1 MTTTDCAETP
11 ATTTLWR
18 LAARDTASLSAGIVP
33 FGLMLGVTA
42 TAMHSGATATWLGAL
57 LIFGGSAQLTTLTLL
72 HLGAGLLG
80 AVVSGAVVNARL
92 LLYGAAMGP
101 RFAGQPLWFRLLAAD
116 LIQDQT
122 YLSATGRPEIEG
134 SAFRR
139 YWGWLG
145 GLLLGSWVAV
155 GGRRG
160 SPSGRSCRRSR
171 TSRWS
176 APPCSSRCSRPGC
189 LARPAIAGA
198 AAAASVAV
206 VVNSLLP
213 SLGIIAGAAAG
224 LLVSLRVEG
233 GRS

>member
-101 RFAGQPLWFRLLAAD
+101 RFAGQPQWFRLLAAN

-145 GLLLGSWVAV
+145 GLLLGSWVLSVAV
-155 GGRRG
+155 GLALGPLVPPLPHLPLVG
-160 SPSGRSCRRSR
+160 
-171 TSRWS
+171 TALFVAML
-176 APPCSSRCSRPGC
+176 APRL

>member
-1 MTTTDCAETP
+1 MTTTDCAEAPVTI
-11 ATTTLWR
+11 TLWR

-57 LIFGGSAQLTTLTLL
+57 LVFGGSAQLTTLSLL

-92 LLYGAAMGP
+92 LLYGASLGS
-101 RFAGQPLWFRLLAAD
+101 RFAGQPLWFRLLAAN

-134 SAFRR
+134 TAFRR
-139 YWGWLG
+139 YWVWLG
-145 GLLLGSWVAV
+145 GSLLASWVLAVALGLVLGPLVPPMPHLPLVGTALFVTMLAPRLLG
-155 GGRRG
+155 
-160 SPSGRSCRRSR
+160 
-171 TSRWS
+171 
-176 APPCSSRCSRPGC
+176 
-189 LARPAIAGA
+189 RPAIAGA

-206 VVNSLLP
+206 VVSSLFP

-224 LLVSLRVEG
+224 LFVSLRVEG
-233 GRS
+233 RRS